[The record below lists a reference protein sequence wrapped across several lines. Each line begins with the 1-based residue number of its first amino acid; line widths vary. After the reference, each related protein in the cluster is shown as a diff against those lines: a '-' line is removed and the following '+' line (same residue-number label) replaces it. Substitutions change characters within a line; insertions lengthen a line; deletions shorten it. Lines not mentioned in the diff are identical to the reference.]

1 MLSHCFTFFTRCFT
15 LPAGNPY
22 KWALF
27 ALPPS
32 VQIGV
37 ALSRAPIG
45 SLRRAWQLG

>member
-1 MLSHCFTFFTRCFT
+1 MRAAAA
-15 LPAGNPY
+15 AGGGSS
-22 KWALF
+22 AGLGGFGLF
-27 ALPPS
+27 IPELATPPS